1 MEARPRLA
9 EVFLAIIEWLSSAE
23 PFYNLKKTAP
33 TAYFHRYTAKGA
45 VGAVPIKEAYA

>member
-1 MEARPRLA
+1 MA
-9 EVFLAIIEWLSSAE
+9 EVFLAIIEWLSSAK
-23 PFYNLKKTAP
+23 PFYNLKKKTAP